1 MAKLVKSVRSVRSIK
16 RVRTGCV
23 VEVVKGGETARYTR
37 VNGGWTARVAHGKYS
52 PWEDVVT
59 VFTSW
64 EVAQQVN
71 DVAPYHTREHHAY
84 IF

>member
-1 MAKLVKSVRSVRSIK
+1 MAKFVKSVRSVRSIK
-16 RVRTGCV
+16 RVPAGCV
-23 VEVVKGGETARYTR
+23 VEVVKGVETARYTR
-37 VNGGWTARVAHGKYS
+37 VNGGWTARVSHGKYS

>member
-1 MAKLVKSVRSVRSIK
+1 MAKLVKSVRSTRSIK
-16 RVRTGCV
+16 RVSVGRV

-37 VNGGWTARVAHGKYS
+37 VNGGWTVRVAHGKYS
-52 PWEDVVT
+52 PWEDVAA

-71 DVAPYHTREHHAY
+71 DVAGAHTREHHAY

>member
-1 MAKLVKSVRSVRSIK
+1 MAKLVKSVRSARSIK
-16 RVRTGCV
+16 RVSVGRV
-23 VEVVKGGETARYTR
+23 VEVVKGSETARYTR
-37 VNGGWTARVAHGKYS
+37 VSGGWTARVAHGKYS

>member
-1 MAKLVKSVRSVRSIK
+1 MAKLVKSIRSVRSIK
-16 RVRTGCV
+16 RTPAGHVI
-23 VEVVKGGETARYTR
+23 EVVKGGETARYTR
-37 VNGGWTARVAHGKYS
+37 VRGGWTARVARGEYS

-71 DVAPYHTREHHAY
+71 DVAHYHTREHHAY

>member
-1 MAKLVKSVRSVRSIK
+1 MAKLVHSVRSVRSIK
-16 RVRTGCV
+16 RTPAGHVI
-23 VEVVKGGETARYTR
+23 EVVKGVETTRYTR

>member
-1 MAKLVKSVRSVRSIK
+1 MAKLVKSVRSIKSIK
-16 RVRTGCV
+16 RTTAGHVI
-23 VEVVKGGETARYTR
+23 EVVKGGETARYTR

-52 PWEDVVT
+52 SWEDVVT

-84 IF
+84 SF